1 MIQDTVFGIE
11 YLDFKSQPDA
21 YIINNDDIKSGSAVK
36 ELNKLVGETDLD
48 EIDTQAIAEVNYKRL
63 EYLKTNKF

>member
-21 YIINNDDIKSGSAVK
+21 YIINNDDIKSGSAVR